1 MGRAG
6 YIYIYKLLSQK
17 LSGESGVYC
26 YLCLTF
32 TDTPE
37 WGTWGPWSPWL
48 FDDDSGNT
56 TRTRDRECVKV
67 DERECDGEST
77 QTQHC
82 EDANK
87 CPGKYDV
94 IQTDK
99 K

>member
-1 MGRAG
+1 M
-6 YIYIYKLLSQK
+6 
-17 LSGESGVYC
+17 
-26 YLCLTF
+26 
-32 TDTPE
+32 
-37 WGTWGPWSPWL
+37 

-82 EDANK
+82 EDADK

-94 IQTDK
+94 IRLTDRQSDRQKARRTDIQTNK
-99 K
+99 KTFILQDSV